1 MEKLPGAIS
10 SREFFYALI
19 RQQIVFFIKYL
30 SLLGWFPCAKFA
42 ASILECDFHTKP
54 LTARSVQFY
63 GEEDMKMKQKLRQVC
78 AELNISRRTIQGYE
92 KEGLVSPS
100 GKNKYGHLLY
110 GEAERERS
118 RLVRFYQQVGFPLK
132 EIKALMEAPVPI
144 RKAALERKEGELES
158 ECLRLQELIRQVKE
172 YIAVL

>member
-1 MEKLPGAIS
+1 
-10 SREFFYALI
+10 
-19 RQQIVFFIKYL
+19 
-30 SLLGWFPCAKFA
+30 
-42 ASILECDFHTKP
+42 
-54 LTARSVQFY
+54 
-63 GEEDMKMKQKLRQVC
+63 MKQKLRQVC
-78 AELNISRRTIQGYE
+78 AELNIQGYE

-110 GEAERERS
+110 GEAERERI